1 MAQEIRKKSYRTY
14 RRACNRAVRD
24 GTASYRGGEI
34 TCQAQSSLGCAS
46 VSPRRPQVRL
56 RPSRASSTTRRP
68 RRAGTLASAL
78 SVMSWNAGSLS
89 AQQWHELQEWASTCP
104 YHALCIQ
111 ETHWTGASLNFVP
124 TDGMLWQVAMT
135 PPGDPQ
141 PRALALQAGLIQCI
155 LALRGLLPP
164 ESLQQPTRSHD
175 AANMAGTSGAPSH
188 TSTATCQSYQR
199 PSAHLTLKQVSA
211 EHKRQVR
218 EHKKSR
224 AASAIR
230 EISSSQR
237 PILDYRTS
245 ALSC

>member
-1 MAQEIRKKSYRTY
+1 MQPSRKGRNCILS
-14 RRACNRAVRD
+14 RRRD
-24 GTASYRGGEI
+24 HLPGAKQSGMCIGFTTTSTSTPSTFQGFIDYSQTQASWNTG
-34 TCQAQSSLGCAS
+34 LCAIGH
-46 VSPRRPQVRL
+46 VLECRRPQ
-56 RPSRASSTTRRP
+56 RPAMARASGMGIYLPLSCSMHT
-68 RRAGTLASAL
+68 GDTLD
-78 SVMSWNAGSLS
+78 WSLS
-89 AQQWHELQEWASTCP
+89 QFRANGWHVMASG
-104 YHALCIQ
+104 YDSA
-111 ETHWTGASLNFVP
+111 
-124 TDGMLWQVAMT
+124 
-135 PPGDPQ
+135 GDPQ

>member
-1 MAQEIRKKSYRTY
+1 MHRFHHDVHKYAFDLPGLHRLL
-14 RRACNRAVRD
+14 AD
-24 GTASYRGGEI
+24 PGE
-34 TCQAQSSLGCAS
+34 LEHW
-46 VSPRRPQVRL
+46 PP
-56 RPSRASSTTRRP
+56 
-68 RRAGTLASAL
+68 AL

-111 ETHWTGASLNFVP
+111 ETHWTGAPLNFVP

-155 LALRGLLPP
+155 FSFKGSPASRISPAAHSLARCSQYG
-164 ESLQQPTRSHD
+164 RHF
-175 AANMAGTSGAPSH
+175 G
-188 TSTATCQSYQR
+188 
-199 PSAHLTLKQVSA
+199 
-211 EHKRQVR
+211 
-218 EHKKSR
+218 
-224 AASAIR
+224 SAIAYIDCDLPILPASLSASHSKASLGGNTSVKLGSIR
-230 EISSSQR
+230 NLGRPRPFVRYSSSQR